1 MAEKNDNRMWYLRT
15 GGSNVYGP
23 VSTSTLLQ
31 WAEQGRVLPG
41 HEVSQ
46 DQKDWSSAESV
57 PELAMNVYID
67 MGNGNLGG
75 PFNRIAAETLLKS
88 GRVPAG
94 SKLLTNTESSEE
106 PEEVAEEEPDEEPKE
121 EPVQE
126 AGPSEAELALQE
138 KVKSLES
145 LVARQQ
151 HQIRELEKF
160 SASLK
165 EAEQER
171 DALREKIRT
180 NNAAHEQEMQNL
192 QQEISERD
200 AKILS
205 LESEIDDLNAKIEK
219 ANEDFAELLKASN
232 ERDLEARKKQAELE
246 KSCSLPPEAIRKFQM
261 DQAAVYALVKEEADT
276 LSQSLEDEHGYLERL
291 KALAIERQQTML
303 DHRRKYLRILGSSP
317 VDMTQRTLRN
327 QPYDS
332 QVVNLRAQLENQN
345 LAAQREKQLYDT
357 RENELLQRIKQLES
371 EAAHLTEQL
380 GKAEKTQSDIQSV
393 RELLHQREQ
402 ELNEMRRD
410 RNDEQEQFRASQ
422 SALLA
427 RIETLERRASEPPS
441 FSRPDIPPIPEE
453 TDHV

>member
-41 HEVSQ
+41 HEVSL

-106 PEEVAEEEPDEEPKE
+106 SEEVVEEEPEEQEPEEEPAQE
-121 EPVQE
+121 E
-126 AGPSEAELALQE
+126 GPSETELVLQE

-171 DALREKIRT
+171 DALREKIRA
-180 NNAAHEQEMQNL
+180 NNAAHEQEMQNS

-205 LESEIDDLNAKIEK
+205 LESEIDELNAKIEK
-219 ANEDFAELLKASN
+219 ANEDFAELLKTSN

-317 VDMTQRTLRN
+317 IDMTQRTLRN

-345 LAAQREKQLYDT
+345 LAAQREKQLYDA

-371 EAAHLTEQL
+371 EA
-380 GKAEKTQSDIQSV
+380 DIQSV
-393 RELLHQREQ
+393 RELLRQREQ
-402 ELNEMRRD
+402 ELSEMRRD

-427 RIETLERRASEPPS
+427 RIETLERRANEKEPFP
-441 FSRPDIPPIPEE
+441 RPDIPPIQEPI
-453 TDHV
+453 DHV